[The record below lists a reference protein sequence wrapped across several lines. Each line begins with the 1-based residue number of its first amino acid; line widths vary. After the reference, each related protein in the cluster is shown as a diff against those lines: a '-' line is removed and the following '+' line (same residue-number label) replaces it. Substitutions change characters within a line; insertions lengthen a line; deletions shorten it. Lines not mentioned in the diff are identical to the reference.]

1 MTMYHSNRSQE
12 GYLLVDHRNSPGIT
26 QADLLMLPD
35 YARDRFMPMTGLYES
50 PTIRCSHCGTMVV
63 INPQRTRARG
73 YCAKCDHYICDSP
86 LCHANCTPFMQ
97 QIEALHEQAVRQLNI
112 KEM

>member
-1 MTMYHSNRSQE
+1 MALHSKRSQE

-26 QADLLMLPD
+26 EADLLTIPAHRRHEFIA
-35 YARDRFMPMTGLYES
+35 ARGIFES

-63 INPQRTRARG
+63 LNPQRTRARG
-73 YCAKCDHYICDSP
+73 YCASCDHYICDSP
-86 LCHANCTPFMQ
+86 LCHQECVPFMKRVESTQ
-97 QIEALHEQAVRQLNI
+97 EQAAILLNI